1 MKKIVCCLLSALMLF
16 GCMTVLAGCG
26 GDNKKVTLSWYLV
39 TNGQKDEK
47 IVQAEFNKQLAKYL
61 PNTQVEFKEEI
72 VDNWSRWMASRK
84 AIDIAWTGYSFNME
98 SEISKDSYMELN
110 DLIDKYAPNI
120 KKEMQE
126 YSEDYASAMV
136 DGKLYAIP
144 NQQPI
149 ISETPYLKIPAAC
162 LKYFDVDAFRAA
174 TAKSPYT
181 NTDDIYQIFDKY
193 FRSIKSAG
201 VIGTDTVGKYMDP
214 TTVFTYIAK
223 RGYDSIGRTSL
234 CYKAFD
240 DNVNV
245 VKFEETDEYKLW
257 CKWAAKWYNDGYI
270 AKDVLQSEGSSGS
283 QIPTLDAHLNEIWFG
298 LTGEEDNAEKGL
310 RAVYNVYD
318 ELEKYNLL
326 IEPKD
331 RSHSYKGTST
341 LGSEK
346 TYLCIPFTAK
356 NPERA
361 IKLLDLLRAEKGTD
375 GNKLLN
381 LLVYGFEKNSEEAK
395 KHDTYHYT
403 LEGDCAYGTDYT
415 IQPGTSSAYGIPHW
429 QIGNVFLTYRTP
441 NILEGQ
447 QEYAREYESSVAD
460 SAHKTP
466 LAGFRFNISNI
477 ATEVG
482 NLESVTTE
490 FNNRLVCGVS
500 GSGWTDIYDQMLKK
514 YNSAG
519 LDKVKQDVEKQIQA
533 YKK

>member
-1 MKKIVCCLLSALMLF
+1 MKKLVCCFLSALMLF
-16 GCMTVLAGCG
+16 GCMTALAGCG

-47 IVQAEFNKQLAKYL
+47 LVHKEFNKQLEKLL

-72 VDNWSRWMASRK
+72 VDNWSRWMAAKK

-98 SEISKDSYMELN
+98 NEISKGSYMELN
-110 DLIDKYAPNI
+110 DLIVKYAPNI
-120 KKEMQE
+120 KKEMEE
-126 YSEDYASAMV
+126 YPEDYESAMV

-149 ISETPYLKIPAAC
+149 ISETSYLKIPAAC

-181 NTDDIYQIFDKY
+181 DSDDIYQVFDKY
-193 FRSIKSAG
+193 FKDIKAAG
-201 VIGTDTVGKYMDP
+201 VTGTDTVGKYMNAA
-214 TTVFTYIAK
+214 TVFSYIAR
-223 RGYDSIGRTSL
+223 RGYDNIGNTGLS
-234 CYKAFD
+234 YKAFD
-240 DNVNV
+240 DNAKL

-257 CKWAAKWYNDGYI
+257 CKWSAKWYEDGYI
-270 AKDVLQSEGSSGS
+270 AKDVLQGEGGSGS
-283 QIPTLDAHLNEIWFG
+283 QLPTLDAHLNEIWYG
-298 LTGEEDNAEKGL
+298 LDGAEDDAEKGL
-310 RAVYNVYD
+310 RAVYNTYD

-331 RSHSYKGTST
+331 RSHVYSGTSV

-361 IKLLDLLRAEKGTD
+361 IKLLDLLRGEKGSD
-375 GNKLLN
+375 VNKLLN

-395 KHDTYHYT
+395 KYNTYHYT
-403 LEGDCAYGTDYT
+403 LEGDCAYGADYT
-415 IQPGTSSAYGIPHW
+415 IQASQSSAYGVPHW
-429 QIGNVFLTYRTP
+429 QLGNVFKTYRTP

-447 QEYAREYESSVAD
+447 PDYALSYETYVTD
-460 SAHKTP
+460 DAHKTM
-466 LAGFRFNISNI
+466 LCGFRSNI
-477 ATEVG
+477 TNIETEVG
-482 NLESVTTE
+482 NLSSVTTE

-500 GSGWTDIYDQMLKK
+500 GSGWNDIYDQMIKK
-514 YNSAG
+514 FSSAG
-519 LDKVKQDVEKQIQA
+519 LDKVKEDVEKQIKE